1 MNDVCKVINIDIAV
15 EQDITH
21 YDEEFIH
28 DMVRERILFVMNSL
42 PLNLLS
48 IVNIKIFSW

>member
-1 MNDVCKVINIDIAV
+1 MNTICKEIDIDIAV

-28 DMVRERILFVMNSL
+28 VMVRERIVFVMNSL
-42 PLNLLS
+42 PLNSLNV
-48 IVNIKIFSW
+48 VNIKIFY

>member
-1 MNDVCKVINIDIAV
+1 MNTICKEIDIDIAV

-28 DMVRERILFVMNSL
+28 DMVRERILVIINRL
-42 PLNLLS
+42 PLNSLS
-48 IVNIKIFSW
+48 IVNIKISY